1 MMECK
6 VIFTIARQ
14 FGSGG
19 RDVGKKLAESLGIPF
34 YDKSLIQIAAKES
47 GIEESLFHSVDEEP
61 SNSFWD
67 ALTINANIFG
77 SLTSTYSSMPINDK
91 LFIIQSNVIKNVAA
105 KESCVI
111 VGRCADYI
119 LRDEPGLIRVF
130 VHGKEEDKL
139 HRIIHQ
145 YGVPEAD
152 AKGLMVKTDKKR
164 SSYYNYYADGKWGR
178 AENYDLALNTS
189 ALGID
194 GAVELIKRYR
204 EIKCNK

>member
-1 MMECK
+1 MMEGK

-19 RDVGKKLAESLGIPF
+19 RDVGKQLADSLEIPF

-47 GIEESLFHSVDEEP
+47 GIEENLFKSVDEEP

-67 ALTINANIFG
+67 ALAINANIFG
-77 SLTSTYSSMPINDK
+77 NLTSTYSSMPINDK
-91 LFIIQSNVIKNVAA
+91 LFIIQSNVIKNIAS

-119 LRDEPGLIRVF
+119 LRDEPNLVRVF

-139 HRIIHQ
+139 HRIVHQ
-145 YGVPEAD
+145 YGFPEAD
-152 AKGLMVKTDKKR
+152 AKSLMVKTDKKR
-164 SSYYNYYADGKWGR
+164 ASYYNYYADGKWGR
-178 AENYDLALNTS
+178 AENYDLSLNTS
-189 ALGID
+189 AIGIE
-194 GAVELIKRYR
+194 GAVALIKSYW
-204 EIKCNK
+204 EIKRNK